1 MSFFFRIF
9 EKLFKG
15 KKKEEKNR
23 REKRINASEEKKR
36 EMKKDERLFSFF
48 EKMRTFL
55 NRYLYLIAFF
65 VILAAFSIFSRGIRT
80 AFILICFMV
89 VTALS
94 KLIQE
99 PIPFVVGLD
108 LCLFYTVTV
117 SYAVNPIIGFLGG
130 GIASIIGSLLRS
142 QQNPDTMAMPVLGY
156 LICALTTGILKHFG
170 MGLIHIGVICSVIYA
185 MLMVFIFSR
194 IRGITIHTF
203 TFLFTSLTFNIFL
216 FTHFSEKIVAII

>member
-1 MSFFFRIF
+1 MSFFFGIF
-9 EKLFKG
+9 KKLFKG
-15 KKKEEKNR
+15 KKKDQKTQKDQKLNV
-23 REKRINASEEKKR
+23 EKKR
-36 EMKKDERLFSFF
+36 ENKESNQFVSFLKKI
-48 EKMRTFL
+48 KAIL
-55 NRYLYLIAFF
+55 NRYLYLLAFF
-65 VILAAFSIFSRGIRT
+65 VILAAFSIFSRGVRT
-80 AFILICFMV
+80 AFILVCFMV

-117 SYAVNPIIGFLGG
+117 SYAVNPIVGFLGG

-170 MGLIHIGVICSVIYA
+170 MSLIHIGIICSVIYA

-203 TFLFTSLTFNIFL
+203 TFLFTSLAFNIFL
-216 FTHFSEKIVAII
+216 FTHLSEKVAAII